1 MIMCVILE
9 KVQINTHTQ
18 TLRKQQHCVLYIYIC
33 KNWPRFGLK
42 ITFYNVILK

>member
-18 TLRKQQHCVLYIYIC
+18 TLRKQQHCVLYIYMQKLAQVWI
-33 KNWPRFGLK
+33 KNNFL
-42 ITFYNVILK
+42 